1 MNYKG
6 FFRTVEVAGKPF
18 FSFPLKQVL
27 YDFKEGEDMRVQLN
41 VKGLSQYDESINAQ
55 YQSSACGPITALTIL
70 RYWMPNSS
78 PYDANQLY
86 RLLKTT
92 RIGLFSRRFKHNLRK
107 LLGSSWEIDSCSI
120 DEAKSELLE
129 GRPVACKFDCYFSF
143 HWFGKYEYAYHWVP
157 LIGFEENEN
166 DLTLILHDN
175 GGRNR
180 ESRIRNVSY
189 KQNQDILTFIK
200 MNPRSGTIE

>member
-1 MNYKG
+1 
-6 FFRTVEVAGKPF
+6 
-18 FSFPLKQVL
+18 
-27 YDFKEGEDMRVQLN
+27 MRVQLN
-41 VKGLSQYDESINAQ
+41 VKGLSQYDESIKAH
-55 YQSSACGPITALTIL
+55 YQPSACGAVTALTIL

-92 RIGLFSRRFKHNLRK
+92 RIGLFTWRLKNNLRK
-107 LLGSSWEIDSCSI
+107 LLGSSWEIDICSI
-120 DEAKSELLE
+120 DEAKSELFE
-129 GRPVACKFDCYFSF
+129 GRPVACKFDRYFSF

-180 ESRIRNVSY
+180 ESRIRYVSY
-189 KQNQDILTFIK
+189 KQNQDILTFVKIMPISK
-200 MNPRSGTIE
+200 MIE